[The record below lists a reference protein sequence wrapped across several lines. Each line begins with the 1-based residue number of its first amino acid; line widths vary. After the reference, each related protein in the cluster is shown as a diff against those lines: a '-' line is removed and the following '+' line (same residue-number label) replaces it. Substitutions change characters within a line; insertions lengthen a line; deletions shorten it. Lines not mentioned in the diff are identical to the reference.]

1 MVSGASLNQHV
12 LLNSFTVLWHKLH
25 KYVMTHHARAFCWR
39 AGSSLRRGQS
49 QSHVRTYSPRGWYSQ
64 LRQSQSQSHVRTYF
78 PRGWYSQLRQG
89 QSQSEYDKISH
100 VGGTRSCSLLCAPP
114 DHCEDLLGRVVVLI
128 ALAGGTRWLKLKAGA
143 LATWRLG
150 PHLASS

>member
-25 KYVMTHHARAFCWR
+25 KYVMTHHALAFCWR
-39 AGSSLRRGQS
+39 AGSSLRQP
-49 QSHVRTYSPRGWYSQ
+49 Q
-64 LRQSQSQSHVRTYF
+64 
-78 PRGWYSQLRQG
+78 
-89 QSQSEYDKISH
+89 YDKISH
-100 VGGTRSCSLLCAPP
+100 VGGTRSCSLPCAPP
-114 DHCEDLLGRVVVLI
+114 DHCEGALGRVVVLI

-150 PHLASS
+150 PHLAYS

>member
-12 LLNSFTVLWHKLH
+12 LLNSCTVLWHKLH

-64 LRQSQSQSHVRTYF
+64 LRQSQSQSEYEHISHVGGTRSCGKASRRASTTT
-78 PRGWYSQLRQG
+78 
-89 QSQSEYDKISH
+89 ISH
-100 VGGTRSCSLLCAPP
+100 VGGTRSCSLPCAPP